1 MLRVL
6 MMFVVAVACMPK
18 RMSPDEHRAAMAET
32 FGHPTR
38 KSARE
43 LQAMIERFTK
53 DYSLVKTSTGRL
65 DEARAITFEAVRN
78 TCYTFVLRLG
88 QGARWGA
95 AAEAGV
101 EVMFHSQNGKSSS
114 GPGLIGPGIVAGT
127 CADEDG
133 AHTMTIEGNY
143 EEAADALGHG
153 QVITELWSRTLTG
166 ADLERRRLARERED
180 AERAQFAE
188 QQRITREQ
196 AQLRREQEHQRDS
209 AVCEKCNARYQG
221 CIGAGGS
228 SRSCESQFR
237 SCTLENAGASQLAPC
252 RKPDH

>member
-1 MLRVL
+1 MIV
-6 MMFVVAVACMPK
+6 VVAGCMPK
-18 RMSPDEHRAAMAET
+18 PMSPEEHRAATAET

-43 LQAMIERFTK
+43 LQAMIDKFTK

-88 QGARWGA
+88 EGARWGA

-101 EVMFHSQNGKSSS
+101 EVMFYSQNGKSSS
-114 GPGLIGPGIVAGT
+114 GPGLIGPGIVAST

-133 AHTMTIEGNY
+133 PHTMTIAGHY
-143 EEAADALGHG
+143 EDAADALGHG
-153 QVITELWSRTLTG
+153 QVITELWTGTLTA
-166 ADLERRRLARERED
+166 ADVERRRLASERED
-180 AERAQFAE
+180 ADRARFVE
-188 QQRITREQ
+188 EQRIKQ
-196 AQLRREQEHQRDS
+196 AQAQRRNEQEYERDS
-209 AVCEKCNARYQG
+209 IVCDKCNARYQG

-228 SRSCESQFR
+228 ASSCESQFR
-237 SCTLENAGASQLAPC
+237 RCTLDNAGASELAPC